1 MDCTPLCLQG
11 MFADSRSFLVHGFC
25 AVLPLLLRHCWVQ
38 CASLFVFNWCVNNS
52 NQVEKFKHWYSRYL
66 IQWLLY
72 TWMYTT
78 HMTHSLDRIGK
89 TSLGMSLIRVAI
101 HWDNYLYVKSNVN
114 AFIHAPAYRS
124 FPDLV
129 CHDQPRGHWLAWGMQ
144 PGATK
149 LESKRRQRGL
159 RFLSSLVDQGC
170 MPQTKQCSR
179 TLGIFVGGKEQG
191 ESDTT
196 GGWGTSLNVTI
207 LEGGKCI

>member
-1 MDCTPLCLQG
+1 MG
-11 MFADSRSFLVHGFC
+11 FAQCCHYCC
-25 AVLPLLLRHCWVQ
+25 AIAECSAQVYLSSTGVSIIQIKLK
-38 CASLFVFNWCVNNS
+38 NS
-52 NQVEKFKHWYSRYL
+52 NIGTVDISYND
-66 IQWLLY
+66 LLY

-78 HMTHSLDRIGK
+78 HMTHSLDCIGK

-159 RFLSSLVDQGC
+159 RLLSSLVDRGC
-170 MPQTKQCSR
+170 MPQTKQWSR